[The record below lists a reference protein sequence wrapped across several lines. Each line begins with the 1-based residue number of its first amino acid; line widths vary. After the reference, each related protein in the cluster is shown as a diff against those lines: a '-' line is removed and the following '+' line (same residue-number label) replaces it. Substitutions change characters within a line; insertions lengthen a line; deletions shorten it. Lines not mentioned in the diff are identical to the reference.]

1 MPPGRHARPEFDTAP
16 YQVSY
21 LPLGSSVSHVGERI
35 HEASTTE
42 EAAEALIEL
51 TAAHDGILAALGGI
65 FTATADFHDGQ
76 AR

>member
-51 TAAHDGILAALGGI
+51 TAAHDGLLAALGGI
-65 FTATADFHDGQ
+65 FTATTDFHDGQ